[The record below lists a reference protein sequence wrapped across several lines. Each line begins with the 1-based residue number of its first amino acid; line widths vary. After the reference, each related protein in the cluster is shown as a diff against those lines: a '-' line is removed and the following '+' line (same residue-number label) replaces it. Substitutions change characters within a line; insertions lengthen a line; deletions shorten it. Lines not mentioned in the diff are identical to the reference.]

1 MLLIVREARLLTL
14 LSLLNNERIPFE
26 VEKAMAGMDTMLV
39 AMVTKVKPAQIMLVA
54 MVTKVKPA
62 QINNIS

>member
-39 AMVTKVKPAQIMLVA
+39 AMVTKVKPAQI
-54 MVTKVKPA
+54 
-62 QINNIS
+62 NNIS